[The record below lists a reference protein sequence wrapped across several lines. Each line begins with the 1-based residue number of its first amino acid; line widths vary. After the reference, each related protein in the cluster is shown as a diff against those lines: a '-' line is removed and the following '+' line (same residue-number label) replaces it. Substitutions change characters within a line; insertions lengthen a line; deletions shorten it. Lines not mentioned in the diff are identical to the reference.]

1 MLTASLSSLSPGT
14 ERILKAETQPSDRT
28 CLLALA
34 RYPGNI
40 ENSTLLR
47 SSESKHRFLPFLL
60 NLNRGK
66 NNTSIGYV
74 RGRMDFILRK
84 G

>member
-1 MLTASLSSLSPGT
+1 MLTCRLALLSVTGNGKD
-14 ERILKAETQPSDRT
+14 IETQPSDRT